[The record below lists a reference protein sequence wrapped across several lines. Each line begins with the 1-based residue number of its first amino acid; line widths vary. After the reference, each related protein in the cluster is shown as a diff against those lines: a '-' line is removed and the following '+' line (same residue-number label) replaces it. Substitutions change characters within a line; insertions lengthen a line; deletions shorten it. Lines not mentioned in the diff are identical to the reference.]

1 VKQGSQADPPRQHL
15 RLSVV
20 VPAYNEA
27 KLIESCLSSITESLD
42 IAGVV
47 RGEYELIV
55 VDNAS
60 TDDTAQRALSLGARL
75 IHEPVRQIARARN
88 AGARAA
94 SGEWL
99 VFLDADSWPDG
110 ALFSD
115 LLETMHDSSVVGG
128 GCTLRMD
135 GLPWSVA
142 WIAWLWKL
150 CSKSLGWAA
159 GAFVFCR
166 SDAFRAVNGFD
177 DSLFAGEEINLSRK
191 LKCYARWRG
200 MRFVILSRNP
210 LRTSTRKADLYSGSE
225 IWSAFAR
232 MARHPRRFF
241 HDPSVCFLW
250 YDGRR

>member
-1 VKQGSQADPPRQHL
+1 LKSDAQVAPARQRL

-42 IAGVV
+42 SVGVA
-47 RGEYELIV
+47 RGEYEIIV

-60 TDDTAQRALSLGARL
+60 TDDTAPRALSLGARL

-88 AGARAA
+88 AGAGAA

-110 ALFSD
+110 ALFAD
-115 LLETMHDSSVVGG
+115 LLETMQDSSVVGG
-128 GCTLRMD
+128 GSTLRMD

-142 WIAWLWKL
+142 WVAWLWKL
-150 CSKSLGWAA
+150 CSRTLCWAA
-159 GAFVFCR
+159 GALVFCR
-166 SDAFRAVNGFD
+166 RDAFRAVNGFD
-177 DSLFAGEEINLSRK
+177 DSLFVGEEINLSRK
-191 LKCYARWRG
+191 LKAYARWRG

-210 LRTSTRKADLYSGSE
+210 LRTSSRKADLYSGGE
-225 IWSAFAR
+225 IWLAFGR
-232 MARHPRRFF
+232 MARHPWRFF
-241 HDPSVCFLW
+241 HDPSVCSLW